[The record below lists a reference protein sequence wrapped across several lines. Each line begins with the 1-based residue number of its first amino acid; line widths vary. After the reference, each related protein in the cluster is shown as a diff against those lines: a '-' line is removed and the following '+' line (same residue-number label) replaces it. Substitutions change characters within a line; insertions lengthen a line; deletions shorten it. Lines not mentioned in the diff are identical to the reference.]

1 MRPHILY
8 STYFLLQFNLS
19 NLLCFGAFLLH
30 EESNCILPPSP
41 PKLLGSNFSTAT
53 THLPF
58 LNIYFTMERRK
69 FTAMVTLN
77 NLEKMIEYTLIS
89 STLNGICKMIK
100 NIIAISKK
108 SHLARP
114 PQVVARNLKMGIKM
128 EKTN

>member
-1 MRPHILY
+1 
-8 STYFLLQFNLS
+8 
-19 NLLCFGAFLLH
+19 
-30 EESNCILPPSP
+30 
-41 PKLLGSNFSTAT
+41 
-53 THLPF
+53 
-58 LNIYFTMERRK
+58 MERRK